1 MYNNKIKHIT
11 NKIFKLINDITVK
24 VSNSNPRN
32 INLSYDKH
40 SNEKIFNLKNH
51 PVNISLQNRRYNNS
65 IFDEDTDIKSM
76 IKQELIN
83 LNFSL
88 DTKINSIEERTNM
101 LTIIA

>member
-1 MYNNKIKHIT
+1 M
-11 NKIFKLINDITVK
+11 
-24 VSNSNPRN
+24 
-32 INLSYDKH
+32 
-40 SNEKIFNLKNH
+40 
-51 PVNISLQNRRYNNS
+51 NISLQNRRYNNS
-65 IFDEDTDIKSM
+65 IFDEDTDIKFM